1 MQDRSFFYRRNSQIF
16 HASNTKSPRS
26 EGRMKERIRNEG
38 QVKTMRKEKKKTIL
52 MIACCVVITL
62 AGACKAENKPET
74 TGTAGAVT
82 GQETTAGEVQL
93 AAADTSVREIIEQV
107 KSQVMAEQKEPT
119 GTILLK
125 DGATTVTGTGCTIE
139 GAMVKITE
147 AGVYKISGTLSNGSI
162 CVDADKDSEVQL
174 MFNGVSVH
182 NESGAALFCKKA
194 KQVIITLVEGTENCF
209 TDGTVYVLAEG
220 EEEPD
225 ATLFA
230 KSDLIINGT
239 GKLTVT
245 GSYLDGIKGKDS
257 FYILGGDIEVSAKDD
272 AIVGKDLLYVE
283 KGTITVTAGGDG
295 LKSTNDTDETKG
307 NVVIDGGK
315 YAITSETDGIQAE
328 NCLTITGGEIVI
340 TAGDDGLHAEQT
352 LGIGGESNITIT
364 KSNEG
369 IEGFE
374 IIISGGTVDITAKDD
389 GVNVAGGNDTAQ
401 TATAQTATNG
411 TNGRQN
417 FGKGGMFEA
426 VAGELFLNGG
436 MVTVN
441 AGGDGLD
448 SNGNITMNGGTV
460 IVYGPTGGGN
470 GVLDYAGTFLINGGT
485 LLAMGTSDMAQTPAN
500 TSEQYSLA
508 ATLTTAGQ
516 AGNKVE
522 IVINDTVVTET
533 EAAKQFN
540 YIVASSP
547 EFVAGAQAVVK
558 INGETVQEGA
568 LGEIVT
574 CFGFNGGMGGFGGMG
589 SFGGQGGFGGKGDKG
604 TMDGQGGMGGRP
616 GFGGREGE
624 LWPDGFEGQEGEMF
638 PEEFDG
644 QQGGRWPG
652 GAGFPEEFEGRMP
665 WGNGEESELPDIS
678 ENN

>member
-1 MQDRSFFYRRNSQIF
+1 
-16 HASNTKSPRS
+16 
-26 EGRMKERIRNEG
+26 
-38 QVKTMRKEKKKTIL
+38 MRKKRKKKSLIIL
-52 MIACCVVITL
+52 CCITITL
-62 AGACKAENKPET
+62 LGACKTEKKPAATGAAE
-74 TGTAGAVT
+74 AVT
-82 GQETTAGEVQL
+82 GQETDTGELRL
-93 AAADTSVREIIEQV
+93 AEADATVRETIELV
-107 KSQVMAEQKEPT
+107 KNQAVEETGNRT

-125 DGATTVTGTGCTIE
+125 GDKVTITGTGCTTE
-139 GAMVKITE
+139 GTMVTITG
-147 AGVYKISGTLSNGSI
+147 AGVYEISGTLSDGSI
-162 CVDADKDSEVQL
+162 CVNADKDSEVQL
-174 MFNGVSVH
+174 LLNGVSVH

-194 KQVIITLVEGTENCF
+194 KKVTVTLAAGSENF
-209 TDGTVYVLAEG
+209 LSDGASYVFAEG
-220 EEEPD
+220 EDEPD

-245 GSYLDGIKGKDS
+245 GAYADGIKGKDS
-257 FYILGGDIEVSAKDD
+257 LYILDGDIKVVAKDD
-272 AIVGKDLLYVE
+272 CIVGKDLLYVE
-283 KGTITVTAGGDG
+283 RGTITVTAGGDG

-307 NVVIDGGK
+307 NVVIDGGTCN
-315 YAITSETDGIQAE
+315 ITSDTDGIQAE
-328 NCLTITGGEIVI
+328 NNLTVTGGKIVI

-401 TATAQTATNG
+401 TATDG
-411 TNGRQN
+411 TNGRPN

-426 VAGELFLNGG
+426 VAGDLFLNGG
-436 MVTVN
+436 IVTVN

-470 GVLDYAGTFLINGGT
+470 GVLDYAGAFLINGGS
-485 LLAMGTSDMAQTPAN
+485 LLAIGTSDMAQAPTA
-500 TSEQYSLA
+500 TSTQYSLA

-516 AGNKVE
+516 AGSKVE
-522 IVINDTVVTET
+522 IVINDTVVAKA

-547 EFVAGAQAVVK
+547 EFTAGAQAAVK
-558 INGETVQEGA
+558 VNGETVQEGA
-568 LGEIVT
+568 LGEVVT
-574 CFGFNGGMGGFGGMG
+574 CFGFAGGMGGFGG
-589 SFGGQGGFGGKGDKG
+589 FGGVGGFGGKGDKG
-604 TMDGQGGMGGRP
+604 NGGGQGGRP
-616 GFGGREGE
+616 GFGGKEGTLRPEGFGGWEGE
-624 LWPDGFEGQEGEMF
+624 NF
-638 PEEFDG
+638 PEGFDG
-644 QQGGRWPG
+644 LQGGGRPG
-652 GAGFPEEFEGRMP
+652 GAGFPEGIEGMMP
-665 WGNGEESELPDIS
+665 WNDGGDSQLPDIS

>member
-1 MQDRSFFYRRNSQIF
+1 
-16 HASNTKSPRS
+16 
-26 EGRMKERIRNEG
+26 
-38 QVKTMRKEKKKTIL
+38 MRKGTKNKL
-52 MIACCVVITL
+52 LVMSCCVALML
-62 AGACKAENKPET
+62 AGACKTEMKPES
-74 TGTAGAVT
+74 TGTAGTVT
-82 GQETTAGEVQL
+82 GQETSAGEVQR
-93 AAADTSVREIIEQV
+93 ATADTSVRETIEQV
-107 KSQVMAEQKEPT
+107 KSQVTAEEKEPT
-119 GTILLK
+119 GSILLK
-125 DGATTVTGTGCTIE
+125 DGATTVTGTGCSIE
-139 GAMVKITE
+139 GTMVKITE
-147 AGVYKISGTLSNGSI
+147 AGVYKISGTLSEGSI
-162 CVDADKDSEVQL
+162 CVNADKDSEVQL
-174 MFNGVSVH
+174 LLNGVSVH

-194 KQVIITLVEGTENCF
+194 KKVTVTLAAGSENF
-209 TDGTVYVLAEG
+209 LSDGASYVFAEG
-220 EEEPD
+220 EDEPD

-245 GSYLDGIKGKDS
+245 GAYLDGIKGKDS
-257 FYILGGDIEVSAKDD
+257 LYILGGNIEVSAKDD

-283 KGTITVTAGGDG
+283 KGTITVAAGGDG

-307 NVVIDGGK
+307 NMVIDGG
-315 YAITSETDGIQAE
+315 E
-328 NCLTITGGEIVI
+328 LLI

-401 TATAQTATNG
+401 TAMNG
-411 TNGRQN
+411 TTGRQN
-417 FGKGGMFEA
+417 FGKGGMFET
-426 VAGELFLNGG
+426 VAGDLFLNGG

-485 LLAMGTSDMAQTPAN
+485 LLAMGTSDMAQTPAD
-500 TSEQYSLA
+500 TSAQYSLA

-516 AGNKVE
+516 AGSKVE
-522 IVINDTVVTET
+522 IVINDTVVAKA

-547 EFVAGAQAVVK
+547 EFTAGVQAAVK
-558 INGETVQEGA
+558 VNGETVQEGA
-568 LGEIVT
+568 LGEVVT
-574 CFGFNGGMGGFGGMG
+574 CFGFAGGMGGFGG
-589 SFGGQGGFGGKGDKG
+589 FGGMGGFGGKGDKG
-604 TMDGQGGMGGRP
+604 NGGGQGGRP
-616 GFGGREGE
+616 GFGGKEGTLWPEGFGGWEGE
-624 LWPDGFEGQEGEMF
+624 NF

-644 QQGGRWPG
+644 LQGGGRPG
-652 GAGFPEEFEGRMP
+652 GAGFPEGIEGMMP
-665 WGNGEESELPDIS
+665 WNDGGDSQLPDIS